1 MSFFWALFTAGGSTP
16 PRGRRAAYHRRVTLA
31 RTFGACLTA
40 VLVLNLCLTP
50 LWLHIMY
57 GNAFVLSAGRLLKN
71 IVKLPVDTGLL
82 YALLRLAETRLVPQL
97 RRR

>member
-1 MSFFWALFTAGGSTP
+1 
-16 PRGRRAAYHRRVTLA
+16 
-31 RTFGACLTA
+31 
-40 VLVLNLCLTP
+40 
-50 LWLHIMY
+50 MY